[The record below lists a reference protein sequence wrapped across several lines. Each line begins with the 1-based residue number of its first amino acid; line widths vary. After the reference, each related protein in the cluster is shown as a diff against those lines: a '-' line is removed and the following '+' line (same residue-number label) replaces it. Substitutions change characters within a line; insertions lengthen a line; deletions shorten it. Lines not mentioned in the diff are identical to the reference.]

1 MGRLDV
7 RKKDTD
13 QTDESLLD
21 SLEDI
26 DFDELPDIEQ
36 ELRSSQQRCGTKDQ
50 LTVKSPRRRV
60 EDRLEELRLQR
71 ELAAL
76 DDRLH

>member
-13 QTDESLLD
+13 QADESLFD
-21 SLEDI
+21 NLEEL

-50 LTVKSPRRRV
+50 PAVKSSRRRV
-60 EDRLEELRLQR
+60 EERLEELRLQR
-71 ELAAL
+71 ELAVL